1 MDVETT
7 DRKIFYLLEDGSV
20 YGEGPNNGSQEPQ
33 PVKMEFPEPQI
44 TNLTLF
50 AAMGQSGTVYTWY
63 YDSSAI
69 QPQRFDSFEFGHKV
83 KQMEYSPS
91 TDIYLLTELGE
102 LYTMGRASL
111 YGYPNLW
118 DLYALPEEIKDVPIK
133 VNIPEKFQS
142 IELSNGRLYALGESG
157 KLYYVYN
164 SFHHG
169 ETYPLDTA
177 VFRQVNF
184 SKPIKQFLDV
194 ELKHNF
200 VNGLRILTEDGEVYR
215 LSETSSTLPAFQKEE
230 FVSQYPKGELEGKK
244 IVEMRSYPGRAWYLF
259 LEDGTIWRN
268 YSYSP
273 VEPGSPSPFFK
284 ADDDHLRI
292 GELGYPITMD
302 HS

>member
-1 MDVETT
+1 ME
-7 DRKIFYLLEDGSV
+7 LL
-20 YGEGPNNGSQEPQ
+20 
-33 PVKMEFPEPQI
+33 
-44 TNLTLF
+44 TRF
-50 AAMGQSGTVYTWY
+50 AAVGKSGAVYTWCSSDMVDVLPME
-63 YDSSAI
+63 YDAWI
-69 QPQRFDSFEFGHKV
+69 QKFEFGHKV

-91 TDIYLLTELGE
+91 TDIYLLTELGD

-157 KLYYVYN
+157 KLYYAYN

-215 LSETSSTLPAFQKEE
+215 LSETSSTLPAFL
-230 FVSQYPKGELEGKK
+230 FPSIPKGNWRGK
-244 IVEMRSYPGRAWYLF
+244 R
-259 LEDGTIWRN
+259 
-268 YSYSP
+268 
-273 VEPGSPSPFFK
+273 
-284 ADDDHLRI
+284 
-292 GELGYPITMD
+292 
-302 HS
+302 